1 MKDSRRLRPPGIIKP
16 LGCYQART
24 RHVSTWY
31 IYTFFSTEVA
41 GPHRLASIWRKSV
54 YHVCL
59 ISLRQFVKS
68 KGAKEREKGGRAKN
82 SHGSK
87 SHRTVGRVRFAALPG
102 SHKAHS
108 WRTHLDRENRSWLT
122 FFFFFLAFPF
132 IWPKLQ
138 SQCFVWDSDSL
149 PWLSWSTYLNI
160 E

>member
-1 MKDSRRLRPPGIIKP
+1 MKDSRRLHPPGIIKP

-31 IYTFFSTEVA
+31 INTFFSTEVA

-108 WRTHLDRENRSWLT
+108 WRTHLDRENQSWLT
-122 FFFFFLAFPF
+122 FFLAFPF

-138 SQCFVWDSDSL
+138 SQCFVWDNDSL
-149 PWLSWSTYLNI
+149 PWLFWSTYLNT